1 MINSRYIYP
10 IIESNVMIGSGAVII
25 ENGTVGDNC
34 AVGTN
39 AAVFKDVPKE
49 ATVVGVLARIVKCL
63 EG

>member
-1 MINSRYIYP
+1 
-10 IIESNVMIGSGAVII
+10 MIGSGAVII

-49 ATVVGVLARIVKCL
+49 ATVVGVLARIVSVWKDDNEKKCFT
-63 EG
+63 